1 MATKRKATKR
11 KATHHTRRRRVH
23 GTTVVAAP
31 HRKTTRRRKV
41 GAIETDFKTPLLIT
55 AGLIGAKFIGNQL
68 PASITGQTKSIVM
81 AGIGF
86 GGYMFIKNKDAKDVL
101 AGVAAS
107 GVLSLAQSYL
117 PTSLQGITSNGQNP
131 YVIGASHRYRA
142 ARVHGIAAPQPIRKM
157 GYAQTQ
163 LTPFVVGAM
172 G

>member
-1 MATKRKATKR
+1 MAIKKKSKKRKATQQR
-11 KATHHTRRRRVH
+11 IRRRVH

-41 GAIETDFKTPLLIT
+41 GEIQTDFKTPLLIT

-68 PASITGQTKSIVM
+68 PTTISGETKAIIM

-107 GVLSLAQSYL
+107 GVLSLGQKYL
-117 PTSLQGITSNGQNP
+117 PSSLQGVTSNGQNP
-131 YVIGASHRYRA
+131 YVIGASHRHRA

-157 GYAQTQ
+157 GYSQTQ